1 MGKQTEAF
9 KQMHPEQ
16 FSDSV
21 IVKKAVLNKDYFDF
35 YLDSLTSRGQEKEFE
50 KFCRHIAEI
59 EICPNLLPQTGPTG
73 GGDSKVDTETYPVS
87 ELVCQNWYIG
97 YADTAA
103 TERWAFAISAKKEW
117 KGKIKSDVEKINSVN
132 QNAQRG
138 YTKVFF
144 MTNQY
149 VSDKNRANME
159 DELRK
164 KYSIDV
170 RILDKT
176 WLLEKTFKSE
186 KSLKVAVESFNLSGN
201 FIDEKQVGT
210 NDYKRQLK
218 YDDIENKMTSDFT
231 KPSELIDLSYKSVEL
246 ARELEFTELQILDL
260 IERSNRIAKR
270 YGVPANIAESIYNAA
285 YTMFW
290 WYSNEEKFYE
300 YFKELERI
308 TLAENNSYIYKL
320 YTILFINL
328 YSIKDNEYVRFDEH
342 NSRLIEKYDSFINNK
357 SKPNAAIE
365 ASSAFQLV
373 RIILGDSINDI
384 VNTLIENIKSDKAYL
399 DSILPSL
406 SMMMERIPIF
416 ENADRYDEL
425 FELVVSS
432 MSKQNEKITASLM
445 LARRGSRL
453 KETKPYDAMSYFS
466 RTLISFYSNDN
477 KKYLIQAVLD
487 MADIYQK
494 IGLMW
499 AARNYYYYVFCLCL
513 NQYFKYGSANKAL
526 VISALA
532 LRLMD
537 LNLGN
542 IMYAI
547 VFDELYQISEK
558 VYPEKL
564 EINPD
569 YFFQFDFFLVIAYLI
584 LHMI

>member
-50 KFCRHIAEI
+50 KFCRYIAEI

-342 NSRLIEKYDSFINNK
+342 KSRLIEKYDSFINNK

-526 VISALA
+526 VISA
-532 LRLMD
+532 
-537 LNLGN
+537 
-542 IMYAI
+542 
-547 VFDELYQISEK
+547 F
-558 VYPEKL
+558 
-564 EINPD
+564 
-569 YFFQFDFFLVIAYLI
+569 VI
-584 LHMI
+584 